1 MRFNMTI
8 PTQPF
13 NSIVLDMAPDKLLDF
28 QLKVRDIP
36 DILRLTFGEPGFA
49 VDERIK
55 QATIDAITNDRSHYA
70 ESQGETDLR
79 IAAVAYFNREY
90 HLNYNGPENI
100 IITQGVSEAINVIFQ
115 TLLNDNDGLLV
126 PEPAYGPY
134 FSSLDLAHG
143 VRLSIDTTANDFKL
157 TPDMVEE
164 TIKNATVPVKAI
176 LMNYPTNPTGVTY
189 SRDEIIALAETFT
202 KHNLWVISDEI
213 YSVLTYDQ
221 EHVSFAEYIPER
233 TIYINGLSKSHAM
246 TGYRVGFILGQ
257 AETIAQLQKT
267 HGTLVFAVPA
277 FVQDAALV
285 ALRDVTDTPVKMR
298 DIYRQRRDKVLSQ
311 LQALGFDVVEPEGAF
326 YLFAKL
332 PADLGTDG
340 DVFALQLAKEGK
352 VAVIPGSAFSDAAQA
367 YIRISYAA
375 SDEDL
380 AEGMKRM
387 TKYIEKVRG

>member
-1 MRFNMTI
+1 MTN

>member
-1 MRFNMTI
+1 MTI

>member
-1 MRFNMTI
+1 
-8 PTQPF
+8 
-13 NSIVLDMAPDKLLDF
+13 
-28 QLKVRDIP
+28 
-36 DILRLTFGEPGFA
+36 
-49 VDERIK
+49 
-55 QATIDAITNDRSHYA
+55 
-70 ESQGETDLR
+70 
-79 IAAVAYFNREY
+79 
-90 HLNYNGPENI
+90 
-100 IITQGVSEAINVIFQ
+100 
-115 TLLNDNDGLLV
+115 
-126 PEPAYGPY
+126 
-134 FSSLDLAHG
+134 
-143 VRLSIDTTANDFKL
+143 ANDFKL

-267 HGTLVFAVPA
+267 HGTLVFAVPT

>member
-1 MRFNMTI
+1 MTN

-79 IAAVAYFNREY
+79 ITAVAYFNREY

-233 TIYINGLSKSHAM
+233 TIYVNGLSKSHAM

-257 AETIAQLQKT
+257 AETIVQLQKT
-267 HGTLVFAVPA
+267 HGTLVFAVPT

-311 LQALGFDVVEPEGAF
+311 LQALGFDVVEPEGHF
-326 YLFAKL
+326 IYLL
-332 PADLGTDG
+332 NCL
-340 DVFALQLAKEGK
+340 L
-352 VAVIPGSAFSDAAQA
+352 I
-367 YIRISYAA
+367 
-375 SDEDL
+375 
-380 AEGMKRM
+380 
-387 TKYIEKVRG
+387 

>member
-1 MRFNMTI
+1 MTI
-8 PTQPF
+8 STQPF

>member
-1 MRFNMTI
+1 MTN

-352 VAVIPGSAFSDAAQA
+352 VAVVPGSAFSDAAQA